1 MQVDVTLLLSAI
13 NTIMLVGAGI
23 YYFKKNY
30 YIIDAQSMEILSE
43 AYEQVQAQEEASQEL
58 AGGEGFFKECLEDT
72 CEDDTEE
79 EENSDKNGK
88 TTKKKNKRRKRCKK
102 VGF

>member
-13 NTIMLVGAGI
+13 NTIMLVGAGV

-43 AYEQVQAQEEASQEL
+43 AYEQVQAQEEASQECS
-58 AGGEGFFKECLEDT
+58 GREGFFKECLEAT
-72 CEDDTEE
+72 CEDNTEE
-79 EENSDKNGK
+79 EGEESDSNKNGK
-88 TTKKKNKRRKRCKK
+88 KNNKKKEKQ
-102 VGF
+102 

>member
-13 NTIMLVGAGI
+13 NTVMLVGAGI

-58 AGGEGFFKECLEDT
+58 SGGEGFFKECLEDT

-79 EENSDKNGK
+79 EEKSSNKNGK
-88 TTKKKNKRRKRCKK
+88 TKKKNKQCKK

>member
-13 NTIMLVGAGI
+13 NTVMLVGAGI

-58 AGGEGFFKECLEDT
+58 SGGEGFFKECLEDT
-72 CEDDTEE
+72 SEDDTEE
-79 EENSDKNGK
+79 EENSNKNGK
-88 TTKKKNKRRKRCKK
+88 TKKKSKQCKK